1 MNLPKTF
8 SQTCDKLYDRHDYR
22 VNFSNGN
29 SLVFDNYEDVQRTWF
44 QTPHQFL
51 GYVEVLDKKKI
62 KTKSK
67 GF

>member
-8 SQTCDKLYDRHDYR
+8 SQTCDKPYDRHDYR
-22 VNFSNGN
+22 VIFSNGN
-29 SLVFDNYEDVQRTWF
+29 SVVFDSYEDVQRTWF

-51 GYVEVLDKKKI
+51 GYVEVLDKKKT